1 MSRLRGRCN
10 IDFDYN
16 RFRFEL
22 LKALK
27 GKDYA
32 AKIRA
37 GGDSDSDSEA

>member
-1 MSRLRGRCN
+1 MSVAT
-10 IDFDYN
+10 IDFEHN

-32 AKIRA
+32 AKVRA
-37 GGDSDSDSEA
+37 GNDSGSDSDDP